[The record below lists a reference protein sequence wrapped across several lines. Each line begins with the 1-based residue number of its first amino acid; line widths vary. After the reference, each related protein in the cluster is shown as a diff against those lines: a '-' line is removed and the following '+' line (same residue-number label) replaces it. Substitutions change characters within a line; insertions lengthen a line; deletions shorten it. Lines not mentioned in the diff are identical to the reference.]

1 MDRDVAKLNLSAD
14 VLEGMKEEIGDMRA
28 VEGRL
33 EYRIRT
39 QRTKRDGLSVIGWI
53 EKVLDREGAVPG
65 RGGGRDAADEGGGRR
80 DDRGC

>member
-1 MDRDVAKLNLSAD
+1 MDRDVVKLNLSAD

-39 QRTKRDGLSVIGWI
+39 QRTKRDGLIGWI